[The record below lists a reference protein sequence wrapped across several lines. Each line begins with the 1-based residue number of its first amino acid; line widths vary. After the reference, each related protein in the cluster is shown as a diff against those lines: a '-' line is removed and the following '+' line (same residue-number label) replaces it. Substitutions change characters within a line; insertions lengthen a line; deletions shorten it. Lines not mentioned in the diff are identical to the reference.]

1 MDLDAQAVAKAVT
14 EVVAIAVLL
23 EHVPGSVVDVTA
35 RDAGFCGG
43 NARQLGFQHGVIDPT
58 HLVTG
63 LSDGHGAGHVGAIA
77 LIYTAKIHG
86 HELPLLDGFGRGDGV
101 RHTAVGAGG
110 HDGREGVALR
120 AVLHLEVGQLSGHF
134 GLGDAGVEEIADFIE
149 HLVGDVLRLL
159 HDGQLLFRLGA
170 AQFCDQLPRRN
181 QLGAL
186 WERRLHLL
194 PALHGQVLFLDAHP
208 VQVVVCQHLTGQ
220 RQVVLLWGHHGHGGV
235 GDGVLG

>member
-1 MDLDAQAVAKAVT
+1 M
-14 EVVAIAVLL
+14 
-23 EHVPGSVVDVTA
+23 DVTA

-101 RHTAVGAGG
+101 RHTAVGTRG

-120 AVLHLEVGQLSGHF
+120 SVLHLEVGQLGGHF
-134 GLGDAGVEEIADFIE
+134 GLGDAGVKEITDFRKN
-149 HLVGDVLRLL
+149 LVCDVLGFL
-159 HDGQLLFRLGA
+159 HDGQFFFRLSA
-170 AQFCDQLPRRN
+170 AQLGEQFACRN
-181 QLGAL
+181 QLGIC
-186 WERRLHLL
+186 RKGGFHLL
-194 PALHGQVLFLDAHP
+194 PALHGQIGFLDAHP
-208 VQVVVCQHLTGQ
+208 FQT
-220 RQVVLLWGHHGHGGV
+220 VVLQHQAGQSQVILMGGDHGHIRI
-235 GDGVLG
+235 GDGVLS